1 MLPSLVGGK
10 TVLRKVLLAVMLM
23 SVALP
28 AWSVHGSQDTEGI
41 SFNTDDER
49 IGRLRL
55 GLTEQAVRGSIPCM
69 PQKGREIFEG
79 ATGEHVQVWKF
90 PDCGV
95 ELKMSAERKGG
106 RKVVRAITITS
117 PSDLKTGR
125 GMRIGS
131 TEREVVEAYGRFRD
145 PEEDSEEG
153 RSFVAGSVYDG
164 MIFDFQDGRVIRI
177 FLGSAA
183 E

>member
-1 MLPSLVGGK
+1 MLPSLMEGK

-28 AWSVHGSQDTEGI
+28 AWSVQGALDTEGI

-95 ELKMSAERKGG
+95 ELKMSADEKG
-106 RKVVRAITITS
+106 
-117 PSDLKTGR
+117 
-125 GMRIGS
+125 
-131 TEREVVEAYGRFRD
+131 
-145 PEEDSEEG
+145 
-153 RSFVAGSVYDG
+153 AGKW
-164 MIFDFQDGRVIRI
+164 
-177 FLGSAA
+177 
-183 E
+183 